1 MRIGNYIALTLIIIG
16 ALNWGLIGFFG
27 FDLVTTLF
35 HGSAFWLA
43 RVIFA
48 LVGFAALWARKQNF
62 LMRHIDHNINFE
74 NQKFSKATEKQQIG
88 NTGGF
93 LPSVHMVY
101 HSMRRKRNALYQNG
115 RLWE

>member
-1 MRIGNYIALTLIIIG
+1 MKIGNYIALTLIIIG

-48 LVGFAALWARKQNF
+48 LVGLAALWSLRFYGDVGEEAEISHVTHR
-62 LMRHIDHNINFE
+62 
-74 NQKFSKATEKQQIG
+74 S
-88 NTGGF
+88 
-93 LPSVHMVY
+93 
-101 HSMRRKRNALYQNG
+101 
-115 RLWE
+115 